1 VEGHL
6 ARVQLA
12 MPGVLILLMS
22 PRPVPKIR
30 GAQAAR
36 SQVSSFPAIFR
47 ARDHD
52 RCVVLLRTKEV
63 LRVAAQETNVQALS
77 GSPCG
82 SRSIPTVMRRCSAVR
97 GQATKIPG
105 FRGFLFCQAL

>member
-1 VEGHL
+1 
-6 ARVQLA
+6 

-30 GAQAAR
+30 GPRQR
-36 SQVSSFPAIFR
+36 DLECLLFHIFR

-63 LRVAAQETNVQALS
+63 LRVAAQKTNVQALS

-82 SRSIPTVMRRCSAVR
+82 SRSIPTATRRCSSVR

-105 FRGFLFCQAL
+105 FRGFLLCK